1 MKEDTTMEKKYI
13 FDQMNSHKLH
23 TIEINKDLFN
33 SVKSA
38 RSKLDLTRE
47 EKNQHQK
54 KTDLQNQKTLIS
66 KNEKHIKEKCDSL
79 KKPISIIES
88 EFVKCIKQAEVK
100 NNMTL
105 VIKGNGLKRK
115 SGETK
120 QDVSNFKKKLSELN
134 EKKKKFS

>member
-1 MKEDTTMEKKYI
+1 
-13 FDQMNSHKLH
+13 MNSQKLH

-38 RSKLDLTRE
+38 RSKLARE

-54 KTDLQNQKTLIS
+54 KTDLQNQKALIS

-79 KKPISIIES
+79 KKAISIIES
-88 EFVKCIKQAEVK
+88 EFVECIKQAEVE

-134 EKKKKFS
+134 EKKRKFS

>member
-47 EKNQHQK
+47 EKN
-54 KTDLQNQKTLIS
+54 
-66 KNEKHIKEKCDSL
+66 
-79 KKPISIIES
+79 
-88 EFVKCIKQAEVK
+88 
-100 NNMTL
+100 
-105 VIKGNGLKRK
+105 
-115 SGETK
+115 
-120 QDVSNFKKKLSELN
+120 
-134 EKKKKFS
+134 